1 MTDHAP
7 AGSTDAAASD
17 RAGGRRGEA
26 STFTAPPSDE
36 PATPSA
42 TSAQCARPVWIRQV
56 ADRLVTPTGLRF
68 LGLAGASG
76 VALAGDRWVGLLGV
90 AVLAGAWLGLRTRLA
105 PIPSGRHHADAGW
118 LLRTGALWA
127 VPLLLGAP
135 LFSGDAAA
143 YACQG
148 QLLGH
153 GLSPYEHGVA
163 DLPCTWL
170 SRSPELWRHT
180 PSPYGPWW
188 LALSALAAAAGRWW
202 LAVGGL
208 RLVALA
214 GLGLIIGYGRRLT
227 RVTGA
232 DPARAAWLGAIS
244 PLVLLHAVS
253 GAHNDALM
261 AGLVV
266 AGLALAT
273 RERTGLAPGVA
284 LGLAAGVKVTAL
296 VAVPFAVVLLAGERR
311 VAALAR
317 ATAGVTLGAV
327 GAFAAVTAATGLD
340 LGWLPALRN
349 TTTLTQWTSLP
360 TGVGMAAGYLL
371 RAAGRRDLSPAAL
384 ATTRAIGLVA
394 LVALLV
400 ALWWRARS
408 APQVVRAA
416 GLALAATAL
425 LGPVFFPWYA
435 LTPLAV
441 LAATPLPEPVR
452 LRLGALVAGLALLVL
467 PDGNSLASPTKQV
480 GAFGDV
486 VLVIALVVWAVRRL
500 RAVRATPTPTA
511 R

>member
-1 MTDHAP
+1 MP
-7 AGSTDAAASD
+7 N
-17 RAGGRRGEA
+17 
-26 STFTAPPSDE
+26 
-36 PATPSA
+36 
-42 TSAQCARPVWIRQV
+42 
-56 ADRLVTPTGLRF
+56 GLRL
-68 LGLAGASG
+68 LGLLGAIE
-76 VALAGDRWVGLLGV
+76 VALAGSRWVGLLGV
-90 AVLAGAWLGLRTRLA
+90 GVLAGAWFGVRGHTR
-105 PIPSGRHHADAGW
+105 AGW

-127 VPLLLGAP
+127 VPLLIGAP

-170 SRSPELWRHT
+170 SRSPPLWRHT
-180 PSPYGPWW
+180 PAPYGPLW

-208 RLVALA
+208 RIVALA
-214 GLGLIIGYGRRLT
+214 GIGLGIGYGHRLT

-244 PLVLLHAVS
+244 PLVLLHGVS

-266 AGLALAT
+266 AGMALAT
-273 RERTGLAPGVA
+273 RERTGLAAGAAGGVVAGVA

-296 VAVPFAVVLLAGERR
+296 VAVPFAVLLAAGQRR

-317 ATAGVTLGAV
+317 ATAGVALGAA
-327 GAFAAVTAATGLD
+327 GAFAAVTAVTGLD
-340 LGWLPALRN
+340 LGWLPALRS
-349 TTTLTQWTSLP
+349 TTGLTQWTSLP

-371 RAAGRRDLSPAAL
+371 RAAGRGDLSPIAL
-384 ATTRAIGLVA
+384 ATARTLGLAV

-400 ALWWRARS
+400 MLWWRARTTE
-408 APQVVRAA
+408 QTVRAA

-441 LAATPLPEPVR
+441 FAATPLPEPVR
-452 LRLGALVAGLALLVL
+452 VRLGLVVAGLALLIL

-480 GAFGDV
+480 GAVGDV
-486 VLVIALVVWAVRRL
+486 VLVSVLVVWAVRHYRH
-500 RAVRATPTPTA
+500 RRGCGARATPTPTA
-511 R
+511 H